1 VTSRIS
7 RRELLQGGASAGL
20 ALGLWAC
27 GASSPTP
34 SPSGSPSASPGSTLA
49 PTPSASIPPSPSP
62 TAPPS
67 PTQEIALETRIA
79 RLLLAGFRGLTLEE
93 AGATRADI
101 ADRGLGGVILF
112 STDQLTG
119 KPRNITSPDQ
129 VTKLVADLHA
139 LAPGRTLLV
148 ATDQEGGKVARLGPA
163 TGFPPVPS
171 QAAVGGKSDAVV
183 EHWANS
189 IAGTLADV
197 GINFNLAPVVD
208 LNVNPHNPAIGAL
221 GRSFSADP
229 DVVAHDASISVK
241 AHRAV
246 GVRTALKHFPGLG
259 SATANT
265 DVGVADVTDTWSRTE
280 LEPYRTLL
288 AAHLVDSIMVGNLV
302 NGQIDSDTPASL
314 STLTVTD
321 FLRGELGWRGLVV
334 TDDLQAGAVTDAF
347 GAEEAIRMAIEA
359 GNDLLLLA
367 NQQTFD
373 PDLVA
378 QTIELIAGF
387 VQSGTISASRINQSY
402 DRVVAFAGR

>member
-1 VTSRIS
+1 VTSTIS
-7 RRELLQGGASAGL
+7 RRQLLQGGASAGL

-27 GASSPTP
+27 GASSTTQTPAPSSTPTTPAPTPTPAASPSIRP
-34 SPSGSPSASPGSTLA
+34 SPSTAPSA
-49 PTPSASIPPSPSP
+49 
-62 TAPPS
+62 TAAIS
-67 PTQEIALETRIA
+67 LETRIA
-79 RLLLAGFRGLTLEE
+79 RLLLVGFRGLTIDDV
-93 AGATRADI
+93 GATRSDI

-119 KPRNITSPDQ
+119 KPRNITSPRQ
-129 VTKLVADLHA
+129 VTKLVADLRA
-139 LAPGRTLLV
+139 LAPDRTLLV

-163 TGFPPVPS
+163 TGFPAVPS

-183 EHWANS
+183 EAWARS
-189 IAGTLADV
+189 IAGTLDQV
-197 GINFNLAPVVD
+197 GINLNLAPVVD

-229 DVVAHDASISVK
+229 DVVAHDASISVE

-246 GVRTALKHFPGLG
+246 RVRTALKHFPGLG

-265 DVGVADVTDTWSRTE
+265 DFGVADVTDTWSRTE
-280 LEPYRTLL
+280 LQPYRTLL
-288 AAHLVDSIMVGNLV
+288 AARQVDSIMVGNLV

-314 STLTVTD
+314 SMATVTD
-321 FLRGELGWRGLVV
+321 LLRGELGWQGLVV
-334 TDDLQAGAVTDAF
+334 TDDLQAGAITDAF
-347 GAEEAIRMAIEA
+347 RAAEAIRLAILA

-367 NQQTFD
+367 NQQTYD

-387 VQSGTISASRINQSY
+387 VQNGTISEARINQSY
-402 DRVVAFAGR
+402 DRVVAFAGG